1 MASQQRAHRRA
12 TRPWFKKMRFVLPL
26 VFVLSFVAVKAS
38 QGVGNLGTSDLAS
51 SPYQPSAESAAEA
64 RAESAVIGQ
73 KVRDGSFSFV
83 VNSLQRPG
91 RIIWGQSGTTE
102 SAQGEFVI
110 IRVNVTNLGGEAKA
124 LTATGQFLVN
134 DKGQRFAPSSAV
146 MLVDGAAKIFREN
159 INPGST
165 VMDAPLL
172 FDVTPGTTIT
182 SIELHD
188 SSLSKG
194 VKVGL
199 S

>member
-12 TRPWFKKMRFVLPL
+12 SRPWFKKMRYILPL
-26 VFVLSFVAVKAS
+26 AFVLSFVTVKAS
-38 QGVGNLGTSDLAS
+38 QGVGDLGTSDLVS
-51 SPYQPSAESAAEA
+51 SLYQPSAESAAKA
-64 RAESAVIGQ
+64 LAETADLGQ
-73 KVRDGSFSFV
+73 NVRDGSFAFV
-83 VNSLQRPG
+83 VTSVQRPG

-110 IRVNVTNLGGEAKA
+110 VRVNVTNLGGEAKT

-146 MLVDGAAKIFREN
+146 MLVDGAAKIFLEN

-188 SSLSKG
+188 SALSKG